1 MNKKHIKLYNLLFP
15 IWFLILIH
23 YTWVIV
29 LPANFII
36 DLTVC
41 VLTMKFLKVE
51 SIKEKVK
58 SVIAKVWLL
67 GFTSDF
73 IGTAIMLLS
82 NFIGTNE
89 KSYRHD

>member
-1 MNKKHIKLYNLLFP
+1 MNKKHIKLYNLIFP
-15 IWFLILIH
+15 IWFLILIP
-23 YTWVIV
+23 YTWVII

>member
-1 MNKKHIKLYNLLFP
+1 
-15 IWFLILIH
+15 
-23 YTWVIV
+23 
-29 LPANFII
+29 
-36 DLTVC
+36 
-41 VLTMKFLKVE
+41 MKFLKVE